1 MYKTVVIDATKC
13 TGCRAC
19 ENYCSLKHEGECA
32 PSRGRIH
39 VVKWE
44 QQGIFV
50 PVSCMRCQ
58 EPACELVCPKCAT
71 RRDFATGAMTVDA
84 NRCIGCLSCV
94 FACPFGATFLDQE
107 TGKILKCDLCDGDP
121 TCVKVC
127 PTGALTYEEVSQET
141 YLKLLA
147 NADRLPGLV
156 REALGQEPP
165 AAPQQTQ
172 EAQEAQE
179 PQETQEIQ
187 EAQEA

>member
-1 MYKTVVIDATKC
+1 MYKTVVIDAAKC

-19 ENYCSLKHEGECA
+19 ENYCSLKHEGVCA

-127 PTGALTYEEVSQET
+127 PTGALSFEEVSQET
-141 YLKLLA
+141 YLKLLE
-147 NADRLPGLV
+147 NADRLPQLV
-156 REALGQEPP
+156 REALGQGEPQGTTP
-165 AAPQQTQ
+165 AAPQEKQ
-172 EAQEAQE
+172 EAQEVQE
-179 PQETQEIQ
+179 GQ
-187 EAQEA
+187 